1 MLFRSVPTPC
11 VGICSTTYGDTV
23 CRGCRRYL
31 HEVIE
36 WNRLNDTEKRLI
48 WQRLDGL
55 LQQVMPRYFE
65 ILNADLLRRELLAR
79 RIPLRE
85 DASAWTWL
93 QQLLKQMARQLSD
106 LSNFGVRRVDTSGL
120 DLYALREQINS
131 ELHLLASA
139 YYERDLLRAL
149 RLPLTERQEK
159 SEMPGKNGAPERT

>member
-11 VGICSTTYGDTV
+11 IGICSTTYGDTV

-36 WNRLNDTEKRLI
+36 WNRFADSEKRLI

-65 ILNADLLRRELLAR
+65 ILDADLLRRELLAR

-85 DASAWTWL
+85 EASAWTWL
-93 QQLLKQMARQLSD
+93 QQLLKQMARQVND
-106 LSNFGVRRVDTSGL
+106 LAAFGVRRIDNSEL
-120 DLYALREQINS
+120 DLHGLREQLNS
-131 ELHLLASA
+131 ELHMLASA
-139 YYERDLLRAL
+139 YYERDLLRAP
-149 RLPLTERQEK
+149 RLK
-159 SEMPGKNGAPERT
+159 STTKNGAPERT

>member
-36 WNRLNDTEKRLI
+36 WNRFADNEKRLI

-55 LQQVMPRYFE
+55 LLQVMPRYFE
-65 ILNADLLRRELLAR
+65 ILDADLLRRELLAR

-85 DASAWTWL
+85 EASAWTWL
-93 QQLLKQMARQLSD
+93 QQLLKQMARQVND
-106 LSNFGVRRVDTSGL
+106 LAAFGVRRIDTSEL
-120 DLYALREQINS
+120 DLHGLREQLNN
-131 ELHLLASA
+131 ELHMLASA
-139 YYERDLLRAL
+139 YYERDLLRAPQL
-149 RLPLTERQEK
+149 K
-159 SEMPGKNGAPERT
+159 STAKNGAPERT

>member
-36 WNRLNDTEKRLI
+36 WNRLSDTEKRLI

-55 LQQVMPRYFE
+55 LQQIMPRYFE
-65 ILNADLLRRELLAR
+65 IADADLLRRELQAR

-85 DASAWTWL
+85 EASAWTWL
-93 QQLLKQMARQLSD
+93 QQLLKHMARQLND
-106 LSNFGVRRVDTSGL
+106 LSSFGVRRVDTSGQ
-120 DLYALREQINS
+120 DLYALREQING
-131 ELHLLASA
+131 ELHMLASA

-149 RLPLTERQEK
+149 QVPLPDSQG
-159 SEMPGKNGAPERT
+159 MNGAPERT

>member
-36 WNRLNDTEKRLI
+36 WNRMSDSEKRLI

-55 LQQVMPRYFE
+55 LQQIMPRYFE
-65 ILNADLLRRELLAR
+65 IVDADLLRHELLAR

-85 DASAWTWL
+85 EASPWTWL
-93 QQLLKQMARQLSD
+93 QQLLKQMARQLND
-106 LSNFGVRRVDTSGL
+106 LSGFGVRRVYNTGL
-120 DLYALREQINS
+120 DLYSLREQLNS
-131 ELHLLASA
+131 ELHMLASA

-149 RLPLTERQEK
+149 RLPST
-159 SEMPGKNGAPERT
+159 N

>member
-11 VGICSTTYGDTV
+11 IGICSTTYGDTV

-36 WNRLNDTEKRLI
+36 WNRFADSEKRLI

-55 LQQVMPRYFE
+55 LQQVMPRYFD
-65 ILNADLLRRELLAR
+65 IFDARLLHREMLAR

-85 DASAWTWL
+85 EASAWTWL
-93 QQLLKQMARQLSD
+93 QQLLKQMARQIND
-106 LSNFGVRRVDTSGL
+106 LNTFGVRRIDNTNL
-120 DLYALREQINS
+120 DLYALRERLNS

-139 YYERDLLRAL
+139 YYERDLLRSQQL
-149 RLPLTERQEK
+149 KRD
-159 SEMPGKNGAPERT
+159 

>member
-36 WNRLNDTEKRLI
+36 WNRMSDSEKRLI

-55 LQQVMPRYFE
+55 LQQIMPRYFE
-65 ILNADLLRRELLAR
+65 IVDADLLRHELQAR

-85 DASAWTWL
+85 EASPWTWL
-93 QQLLKQMARQLSD
+93 QQLLKQMARQLND
-106 LSNFGVRRVDTSGL
+106 LSGFGVRRVDNTGL
-120 DLYALREQINS
+120 DLYSLREQLNS
-131 ELHLLASA
+131 ELHMLASA

-149 RLPLTERQEK
+149 RLPST
-159 SEMPGKNGAPERT
+159 N

>member
-36 WNRLNDTEKRLI
+36 WNRFADSEKRLI

-65 ILNADLLRRELLAR
+65 ILDADLLRRELLAR

-85 DASAWTWL
+85 EASAWTWL
-93 QQLLKQMARQLSD
+93 QQLLKQMARQVND
-106 LSNFGVRRVDTSGL
+106 LAAFGVRRIDNTEL
-120 DLYALREQINS
+120 DLYGLREQLNS
-131 ELHLLASA
+131 ELHMLASA
-139 YYERDLLRAL
+139 YYERDLLRAQQL
-149 RLPLTERQEK
+149 K
-159 SEMPGKNGAPERT
+159 STAKNGAREGL

>member
-36 WNRLNDTEKRLI
+36 WNRLSDTEKRLI

-55 LQQVMPRYFE
+55 LQQIMPRYFD
-65 ILNADLLRRELLAR
+65 IFDADLLKRELLAR

-85 DASAWTWL
+85 EASAWTWL
-93 QQLLKQMARQLSD
+93 QQLLKHMARQLSD
-106 LSNFGVRRVDTSGL
+106 LSGFGVRRLDASER
-120 DLYALREQINS
+120 DLYTVREQING
-131 ELHLLASA
+131 ELHTLASA
-139 YYERDLLRAL
+139 YYERDLVRAL
-149 RLPLTERQEK
+149 KIPTTHEH
-159 SEMPGKNGAPERT
+159 

>member
-11 VGICSTTYGDTV
+11 IGICSTTYGDTV

-36 WNRLNDTEKRLI
+36 WNRFADSEKRLI

-65 ILNADLLRRELLAR
+65 ILDADLLRRELLAR

-85 DASAWTWL
+85 EASAWTWL
-93 QQLLKQMARQLSD
+93 QQLLKQMARQVND
-106 LSNFGVRRVDTSGL
+106 LAVFGVRRIDNTGL
-120 DLYALREQINS
+120 DLYGLREQLNS
-131 ELHLLASA
+131 ELHMLASA
-139 YYERDLLRAL
+139 YYERDLLRAQQL
-149 RLPLTERQEK
+149 K
-159 SEMPGKNGAPERT
+159 STAKNGAQRGLE